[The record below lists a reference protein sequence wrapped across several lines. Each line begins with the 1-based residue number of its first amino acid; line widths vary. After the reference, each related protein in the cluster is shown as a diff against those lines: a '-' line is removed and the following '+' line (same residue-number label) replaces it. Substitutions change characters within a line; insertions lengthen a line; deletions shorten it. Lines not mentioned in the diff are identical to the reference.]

1 MQILPVCAKVRW
13 EVEEYICKNHNHYAG
28 VSVAK
33 VTMGHKFT
41 AFSVK
46 KEYGIDVDEFDV
58 LATMRYMVNVG
69 NLVSAGMFGSV
80 QTYVVNREVAQWEDE
95 NR

>member
-1 MQILPVCAKVRW
+1 MQILPVDAKVRW
-13 EVEEYICKNHNHYAG
+13 EIEEYICKNHNHYAG